1 MRKKYN
7 YQNKNSKIK
16 IIFKTNTGKKVGE
29 HYFDIGT
36 KMRDIFIYFEN
47 NYSNQGYYLKKEYK
61 LFDKKI
67 KPYNTLSDLLKDN
80 VNNQEIYI
88 EVMEKENLNNINND
102 NEEIYK
108 KILFPKL
115 NPFELVEYIPSENKL
130 RYIKC
135 PGQSF
140 NFCSLYKFSKESA
153 FCNSE
158 NELYMSGGL
167 YNGKTLNHFWIVNKK
182 DYQIIKKTMPTFKK
196 YHSMLYIPDNF
207 IFIVGGDSLS
217 TFIYDIEN
225 KQFIRWANMN
235 KKHFQPGILISGDYA
250 YAFSAFADK
259 NDDNNY
265 FERTDLTSKNPKWEK
280 IFPIFDI
287 PDMKNEL
294 ISLFFGVSK
303 SAGDEILLLGG
314 EKNNYRFR
322 YNPIVNKM
330 FLSEVKNSEISFWD
344 KTFYNIN
351 NKYRIGIPMT
361 FNKDRTLYL
370 LNKKTEK
377 LTKAICNPKFN
388 KDYCDVIF
396 EIDED
401 EQKENQEGILTIK
414 NKDNDNEEVIEEE
427 IIFIEE
433 LNDNKNE
440 EPKIKRDKK
449 RKEHLY
455 LPFDVLDEQ
464 FINREL
470 ILNNIKENVLI
481 INEIYDKEKDENKNI
496 NKKWHKTNYLYI
508 PNSIIDEQIVN
519 REIIPKIKNKKEDF
533 KEQIIV
539 VELNQKDK
547 IEDNNNKNNFLIKKK
562 KNIYIPNSALE
573 EQIIQRELF
582 KFKKKKN
589 NIELVPKNDENID
602 LNNEIVEDK
611 IILINYNNE
620 NENEKEEKNHS
631 PQNLNHKSGILY
643 MSPSSL
649 DEQIILRKVNL
660 DDIDNNQPKIIK
672 KFYKI
677 NINKVDNLNQ
687 NKNDILDENE
697 LINEFMDNNDINNNE
712 NNNKIIRKKVIMYI
726 PKNIIE
732 EQIINR
738 EIKEN

>member
-1 MRKKYN
+1 MRKKNN

-16 IIFKTNTGKKVGE
+16 IIFKTNTGKKIGE

-36 KMRDIFIYFEN
+36 KLRDIFIYFEN
-47 NYSNQGYYLKKEYK
+47 NYSNQGYYLKKEYI

-115 NPFELVEYIPSENKL
+115 NPFELVEYIPSENKI
-130 RYIKC
+130 RYIQC

-167 YNGKTLNHFWIVNKK
+167 YNGKTLNYFWIVNKK
-182 DYQIIKKTMPTFKK
+182 DYRIIKKTMPTFKK

-225 KQFIRWANMN
+225 NQFIRWANMN
-235 KKHFQPGILISGDYA
+235 KKHFQPGIFISGDYA

-294 ISLFFGVSK
+294 ISLFFGISK

-330 FLSEVKNSEISFWD
+330 FLSEEKNSEISFWD

-377 LTKAICNPKFN
+377 LMKAICNPKFN

-401 EQKENQEGILTIK
+401 EQKENQEGIITIK
-414 NKDNDNEEVIEEE
+414 NKDNDNEEIIEEE

-470 ILNNIKENVLI
+470 ILNNVKENVLI

-496 NKKWHKTNYLYI
+496 NKKCHKTNYLYI

-620 NENEKEEKNHS
+620 NEKEKEEKNHS
-631 PQNLNHKSGILY
+631 PQNLNHKSSILY

-660 DDIDNNQPKIIK
+660 DDINDNKPKIIR

-687 NKNDILDENE
+687 NENNILNENE